1 MERGAWS
8 VERGAWFCRHVRRQ
22 EQVLPHDMVDTDR
35 SLLIDIDRL
44 AWTVA
49 VVGSCNR
56 SSATEFYMTI
66 PICRIKRIVNNIN
79 INISSRNNATGP
91 SVKNDCSTDS
101 FNKFQIDI
109 F

>member
-1 MERGAWS
+1 M
-8 VERGAWFCRHVRRQ
+8 
-22 EQVLPHDMVDTDR
+22 LPHDMVDTDR

-79 INISSRNNATGP
+79 INISSRNNATA
-91 SVKNDCSTDS
+91 KSTS
-101 FNKFQIDI
+101 TSTSKP
-109 F
+109 